1 MEHWIK
7 QISDNKL
14 YANIYNECADP
25 EVNSFLITV
34 IDKQTRVKSS
44 QVFPRLGSA
53 RADHVIE
60 NQRAIEFIFGINST
74 GYGINGLSVNSQYDV
89 IIREQTST
97 TNTDPTDSSILGIRW
112 RGLATID
119 DASEVEYTQHAN
131 PTTRN
136 YVYIKS

>member
-7 QISDNKL
+7 QTADNKL
-14 YANIYNECADP
+14 YANIYNECTDP

-34 IDKQTRVKSS
+34 IDKQTRVETS
-44 QVFPRLGSA
+44 QVFPRPLVTRS
-53 RADHVIE
+53 DHVVE

-74 GYGINGLSVNSQYDV
+74 GYGINLLSVNSQYDV

-97 TNTDPTDSSILGIRW
+97 TNIDPDDASILGVRW

-119 DASEVEYTQHAN
+119 DTSEVEYTQYGN
-131 PTTRN
+131 PTSRN